1 MMASPFCHGDTLFAQ
16 RAFFRLVRRNR
27 QVQQGL
33 YLIFRHAEFSLAA
46 AAVDEEADTDDDAAG
61 FFNDIDDFLN
71 RSAGGYDIFD
81 DKDPFT
87 RFDMETAAQGHDAF
101 FSFREDSPRS
111 EGLADFMRQE
121 DAAGHGSHN
130 GLYILILKAFR
141 QFLAKLFR
149 IFRMLKDIEFFDI
162 ERAVQ
167 SRCQEKMT
175 FQHGLGFD

>member
-16 RAFFRLVRRNR
+16 RAFFRLVRRHR
-27 QVQQGL
+27 QVKQGL
-33 YLIFRHAEFSLAA
+33 YLVFRHAEFSLAA

-87 RFDMETAAQGHDAF
+87 RFDMEPAAQSHDALF
-101 FSFREDSPRS
+101 PFRKDSPRS
-111 EGLADFMRQE
+111 ESFADFMSQE

-130 GLYILILKAFR
+130 GLYILILKAFS
-141 QFLAKLFR
+141 QFLTKLFR
-149 IFRMLKDIEFFDI
+149 IFRMLKDIKLFDI
-162 ERAVQ
+162 QRAVK

-175 FQHGLGFD
+175 FQYGLGFD